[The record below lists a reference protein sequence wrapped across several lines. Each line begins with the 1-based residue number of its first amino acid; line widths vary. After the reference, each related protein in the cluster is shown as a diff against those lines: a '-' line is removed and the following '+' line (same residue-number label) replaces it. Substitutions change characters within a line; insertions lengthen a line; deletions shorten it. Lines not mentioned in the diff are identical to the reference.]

1 MIKAFTFPKEI
12 YDEIMND
19 FEVMHVNKNTI
30 IVSEGD
36 LMRKIP
42 FIKSGLVSVYKEE
55 LNLGR
60 EILLYQVGPNQTCM
74 MSIIASIRGTRSLVN
89 ARAESDSEL
98 ILVPTEKIR
107 DWQLQYP
114 SWNQFILNI
123 FMDRYD
129 ELLDTIYEI
138 TFGKIESR
146 IIKKLAEI
154 EVKNNSKDIEIT
166 HQALANMLGTTR
178 VVVSRILKK
187 LENEGLIHLNRGTIN
202 RI

>member
-60 EILLYQVGPNQTCM
+60 EILLYQVGPNKTCM

-89 ARAESDSEL
+89 ARAESD
-98 ILVPTEKIR
+98 
-107 DWQLQYP
+107 
-114 SWNQFILNI
+114 
-123 FMDRYD
+123 
-129 ELLDTIYEI
+129 
-138 TFGKIESR
+138 
-146 IIKKLAEI
+146 
-154 EVKNNSKDIEIT
+154 
-166 HQALANMLGTTR
+166 
-178 VVVSRILKK
+178 
-187 LENEGLIHLNRGTIN
+187 
-202 RI
+202 